1 VSPETVAV
9 SRCVAGS
16 PGLVRVTVTS
26 STRRVDLVL
35 PGAVP
40 VADLV
45 PELARGV
52 GLLDAKTVHGGYRLV
67 TPDGRALAA
76 DSGLTVQGV
85 EDGAVI
91 TVAAGV
97 DDEPPRVYDDVV
109 EAMTDVVER
118 DLRPW
123 DGAAGRR
130 TTLGAATAVLA
141 LGAAALLSQ
150 RGSDVATAIT
160 MVVAVGLVVAAV
172 AVSRSPSRG
181 AAAVTMALVGCGY
194 AAVAGLM
201 TGGGAPLSGTPIAAA
216 GGGAV
221 VTGFVAAL
229 GLGRSRAL
237 LLPAVVAGGV
247 LVAAGLAVRS
257 RSGDAAVVLTSVLAL
272 VVLAGSLFPW
282 LALGVT
288 GTGVDP
294 PFPAGGPSDGPSGD
308 PSGGA
313 VRIDPQR
320 VAADARV
327 AHEILVGLSA
337 TVGVLL
343 VLASAPAVSLGPAG
357 TVVSLLACT
366 TVTLRAR
373 QYHAHA
379 EVLVGL
385 VSGVLGLLATSASVL
400 WLHPSWRPVAA
411 VALEVTGAVLL
422 TLALRPRAAAV
433 RRGLGDLAEGAAL
446 LALLPA
452 LVIAS
457 GVVTTLRG

>member
-1 VSPETVAV
+1 VSPEAVAV

-150 RGSDVATAIT
+150 RGSDVATAVT
-160 MVVAVGLVVAAV
+160 VVVAVGLVVAAV
-172 AVSRSPSRG
+172 AASRSPSRG
-181 AAAVTMALVGCGY
+181 AAAAVTMALAGCGY

-294 PFPAGGPSDGPSGD
+294 PFPAGGPSGD

>member
-1 VSPETVAV
+1 VSPEAVAV

-76 DSGLTVQGV
+76 HSGLTVQGV

-109 EAMTDVVER
+109 EAMTEVVER

-123 DGAAGRR
+123 DGASGRR

-150 RGSDVATAIT
+150 RGSDVATAVT
-160 MVVAVGLVVAAV
+160 VVVAVGLVVAAV

-294 PFPAGGPSDGPSGD
+294 PFPAGD

-385 VSGVLGLLATSASVL
+385 VSGVLGLLATAASVL